1 MYDMSAD
8 AISVT
13 DLTVDYDGVTALTDV
28 AFAVNAKKLTAIV
41 GPNGAGK
48 STLLK
53 ALLGLIPI
61 RAGSISCFGKS
72 PKQYRKNI
80 SYVPQRAQIDW
91 DFPASVF
98 DVVAMG
104 LYSELGLLRRL
115 SSAHKVRVQNALIA
129 VDMADYSK
137 RQISQ
142 LSGGQQQR
150 VFLARSIVQDAALI
164 LLDEPFGG
172 IDAKSEAVIVDIL
185 RRQKNDGIS
194 IVAVHHELATV
205 KDYFDEVVLM
215 NKTVTAFGPVNN
227 VFTKANIEKTY
238 GVPNLDFLTG
248 RV

>member
-1 MYDMSAD
+1 M
-8 AISVT
+8 
-13 DLTVDYDGVTALTDV
+13 ALTQ
-28 AFAVNAKKLTAIV
+28 
-41 GPNGAGK
+41 
-48 STLLK
+48 
-53 ALLGLIPI
+53 
-61 RAGSISCFGKS
+61 
-72 PKQYRKNI
+72 QYRKNI

-194 IVAVHHELATV
+194 IVAVHHELSTV

>member
-1 MYDMSAD
+1 MSAD

-13 DLTVDYDGVTALTDV
+13 ELTVDYDGVTAIEDV
-28 AFAVNAKKLTAIV
+28 NFAVRAEKLTAII

-48 STLLK
+48 STLIK
-53 ALLGLIPI
+53 ALLGLIPT
-61 RAGSISCFGKS
+61 RTGTISCFGTS

-91 DFPASVF
+91 EFPANVF

-104 LYSELGLLRRL
+104 LFGELGLLRRF
-115 SSAHKVRVQNALIA
+115 SSAHKDRVHSALTD
-129 VDMADYSK
+129 VDMADFAA

-150 VFLARSIVQDAALI
+150 VFLARSIVQDAELI

-185 RRQKNDGIS
+185 RSQKQNGKS
-194 IVAVHHELATV
+194 IVAVHHDLSTV
-205 KDYFDEVVLM
+205 KDYFDDVILL
-215 NKTVTAFGPVNN
+215 NKTVTAFGPVDD
-227 VFTKANIEKTY
+227 VFTKSNIEKTY
-238 GVPNLDFLTG
+238 GVSNLDFLTG
-248 RV
+248 RA

>member
-1 MYDMSAD
+1 MSAD

-13 DLTVDYDGVTALTDV
+13 ELMVDYDGTTAIQ
-28 AFAVNAKKLTAIV
+28 AVDFNACAQKLTAIV

-48 STLLK
+48 STLIK

-61 RAGSISCFGKS
+61 RTGTISCFGAS

-91 DFPASVF
+91 EFPANVF

-104 LYSELGLLRRL
+104 LYGELGLLRRF
-115 SSAHKVRVQNALIA
+115 SSAHKDRVHSALTD
-129 VDMADYSK
+129 VDMADFAT

-150 VFLARSIVQDAALI
+150 VFLARSIVQDAELI

-185 RRQKNDGIS
+185 RSQKQNGKS
-194 IVAVHHELATV
+194 IVAVHHDLSTV
-205 KDYFDEVVLM
+205 TDYFDDVILL
-215 NKTVTAFGPVNN
+215 NKRVIAFGPVND
-227 VFTKANIEKTY
+227 VFTKSNIEKTY
-238 GVPNLDFLTG
+238 GVSNLDFLTG
-248 RV
+248 RG

>member
-1 MYDMSAD
+1 MSSD

-13 DLTVDYDGVTALTDV
+13 ELMVDYDGTTAIQDV
-28 AFAVNAKKLTAIV
+28 DFKARARKLTAIV

-48 STLLK
+48 STLIK

-61 RAGSISCFGKS
+61 RTGTISCFGAS

-91 DFPASVF
+91 EFPTNVF

-104 LYSELGLLRRL
+104 LYGELGLLRRF
-115 SSAHKVRVQNALIA
+115 SPAHKDRVQRALSD
-129 VDMADYSK
+129 VDMAEFAT

-150 VFLARSIVQDAALI
+150 VFLARSIVQDAELI

-185 RRQKNDGIS
+185 RSQKQNGKS
-194 IVAVHHELATV
+194 IVAVHHDLSTV
-205 KDYFDEVVLM
+205 KDYFDDVILL
-215 NKTVTAFGPVNN
+215 NKTVTASGPVND
-227 VFTKANIEKTY
+227 VFTKSNIEKTY
-238 GVPNLDFLTG
+238 GVSNLDFLTG
-248 RV
+248 RA

>member
-1 MYDMSAD
+1 MSAD

-13 DLTVDYDGVTALTDV
+13 ELMVDYDGTTAIQDV
-28 AFAVNAKKLTAIV
+28 DFKARAQKLTAIV

-48 STLLK
+48 STLIK

-61 RAGSISCFGKS
+61 RTGTISCFGAS

-91 DFPASVF
+91 EFPANVF

-104 LYSELGLLRRL
+104 LYGELGLLRRF
-115 SSAHKVRVQNALIA
+115 SSAHKDRVQRALSD
-129 VDMADYSK
+129 VDMADFAT

-150 VFLARSIVQDAALI
+150 VFLARSIVQDAELI

-185 RRQKNDGIS
+185 RRQKQNGKS
-194 IVAVHHELATV
+194 IVAVHHDLSTV
-205 KDYFDEVVLM
+205 KDYFDDVILL
-215 NKTVTAFGPVNN
+215 NKTVTAVGPVDD
-227 VFTKANIEKTY
+227 VFTKSNVEKTY
-238 GVPNLDFLTG
+238 GVSNLDFLTG
-248 RV
+248 CA

>member
-1 MYDMSAD
+1 MSAN
-8 AISVT
+8 AITVNE
-13 DLTVDYDGVTALTDV
+13 LTVDYDGTTAIQDV
-28 AFAVNAKKLTAIV
+28 DFKARAQKLTAIV

-48 STLLK
+48 STLIK

-61 RAGSISCFGKS
+61 RTGTISCFGAS

-91 DFPASVF
+91 EFPANVF

-104 LYSELGLLRRL
+104 LYGELGLLRRF
-115 SSAHKVRVQNALIA
+115 SSAHKDRVHSALSD
-129 VDMADYSK
+129 VDMAEFAT

-150 VFLARSIVQDAALI
+150 VFLARSIVQDAELI

-185 RRQKNDGIS
+185 RRQMQNGKS
-194 IVAVHHELATV
+194 IVAVHHDLSTV
-205 KDYFDEVVLM
+205 KDYFDDVILL
-215 NKTVTAFGPVNN
+215 NKRVITFGPVND
-227 VFTKANIEKTY
+227 VFTKSNIEKTY
-238 GVPNLDFLTG
+238 GVSNLDFLTG
-248 RV
+248 RG

>member
-1 MYDMSAD
+1 MSAD

-13 DLTVDYDGVTALTDV
+13 ELTVDYDGVTAIEDV
-28 AFAVNAKKLTAIV
+28 NFMVSAEKLTAIV

-48 STLLK
+48 STLIK
-53 ALLGLIPI
+53 ALLGLIPT
-61 RAGSISCFGKS
+61 RTGTISCFGTS

-91 DFPASVF
+91 EFPANVF

-104 LYSELGLLRRL
+104 LYGELGLLRRF
-115 SSAHKVRVQNALIA
+115 SSAHKDRVHSALTD
-129 VDMADYSK
+129 VDMADFAA

-150 VFLARSIVQDAALI
+150 VFLARSIVQDAELI

-185 RRQKNDGIS
+185 RRQKQNGKS
-194 IVAVHHELATV
+194 IVAVHHDLSTV
-205 KDYFDEVVLM
+205 KDYFDDVILL
-215 NKTVTAFGPVNN
+215 NKTVTAFGPVND
-227 VFTKANIEKTY
+227 VFTKSNVEKTY
-238 GVPNLDFLTG
+238 GVSNLDFLTG
-248 RV
+248 RA